1 MDFYTSLF
9 AGTLAFLI
17 ITLIVVGYYMSL
29 AKKKQTYPPSTAD
42 CPDYYSLDPTDSSFC
57 VIGKNIFASEPSD
70 VSCNK
75 QDFTQKKYTVEGT
88 DFTSGLC
95 AKKMWAN
102 KCKVSWDGVSNNDLI
117 CYT

>member
-17 ITLIVVGYYMSL
+17 VTLVVVGYYMSL
-29 AKKKQTYPPSTAD
+29 AKEKQTYPPSVAD
-42 CPDYYSLDPTDSSFC
+42 CPDYYSLDVSGNC
-57 VIGKNIFASEPSD
+57 VIGKNIFASQPLD

-75 QDFTQKKYTVEGT
+75 QNFSQAKYKVQGT
-88 DFTSGLC
+88 DYKSGLC
-95 AKKMWAN
+95 AKKLWAN
-102 KCKVSWDGVSNNDLI
+102 KCNVSWDGVSNNDLL

>member
-9 AGTLAFLI
+9 TGTLAFLI

-29 AKKKQTYPPSTAD
+29 AKEKQTYPPSVAD
-42 CPDYYSLDPTDSSFC
+42 CPDYYSLDVSTC

-70 VSCNK
+70 VSCNI
-75 QDFTQKKYTVEGT
+75 QNFNDVKYKVPGT
-88 DFTSGLC
+88 DFNSGLC
-95 AKKMWAN
+95 AKKLWAN